1 MSSPESD
8 SRWHFLTS
16 HTQVL
21 LCIRRDADARLRD
34 IAATVGITE
43 RAAQRIVGD
52 LVDAGYVTRTKVG
65 RRNRYA
71 VNAHVPMRHPSQMD
85 HEVAEL
91 LDVLQLGPAHAPD
104 RRSLRAG

>member
-8 SRWHFLTS
+8 KQWHFLTS
-16 HTQVL
+16 HTQAL
-21 LCIRRDADARLRD
+21 LCIRRDPDARLRD

-43 RAAQRIVGD
+43 RAAQRIVSD
-52 LVDAGYVTRTKVG
+52 LVDAGYVTRTRVG

-71 VNAHVPMRHPSQMD
+71 VNAHLPMRHPSQTD

-91 LDVLQLGPAHAPD
+91 LEVLQLGPPDAPD
-104 RRSLRAG
+104 RRSSRAG